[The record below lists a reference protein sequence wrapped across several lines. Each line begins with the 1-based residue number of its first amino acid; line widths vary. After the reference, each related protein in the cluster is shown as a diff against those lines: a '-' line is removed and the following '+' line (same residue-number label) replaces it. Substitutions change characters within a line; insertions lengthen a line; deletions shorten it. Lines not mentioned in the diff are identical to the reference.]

1 MKNTYSTE
9 IIKLAKQIKKEHFL
23 KLFLWTTGIALT
35 LIWLAFMIATSISM
49 GDMLV
54 YKGELIQLQI
64 QEKAGLDKAFIYILQ
79 PDKYKLMRIY
89 EPEGGVGKIMFA
101 EFREIAGQ
109 KDMNPLCLVG
119 NPQLTGWY
127 VALLLSPLG
136 YLSTLFI
143 IAYMKNMI
151 TPQKV
156 KRTVREALPFGYLK
170 QKEVDMVVDEI
181 DYNIGIK
188 KRPEEVDNEPKSKEI
203 HS

>member
-9 IIKLAKQIKKEHFL
+9 IVKLAKQIKKEHFL
-23 KLFLWTTGIALT
+23 KLFLWTTGITLT

-64 QEKAGLDKAFIYILQ
+64 QQKSELDKAFIYILQ

-89 EPEGGVGKIMFA
+89 EPREGIIFA
-101 EFREIAGQ
+101 EFREIAGK

>member
-9 IIKLAKQIKKEHFL
+9 IVKLAKQIKKEHFL
-23 KLFLWTTGIALT
+23 KLFLWTTGITLT

-54 YKGELIQLQI
+54 YKGELIRLQI
-64 QEKAGLDKAFIYILQ
+64 QEKAGLDKAFMYILQ

-89 EPEGGVGKIMFA
+89 EHQAGDVFFA
-101 EFREIAGQ
+101 EFREIAG
-109 KDMNPLCLVG
+109 KRDMNPLCLVG

-127 VALLLSPLG
+127 VVLLLSPLG
-136 YLSTLFI
+136 YLGMLFLV
-143 IAYMKNMI
+143 AYMKNMI

-188 KRPEEVDNEPKSKEI
+188 KRPEEVDNEPNSKEI

>member
-64 QEKAGLDKAFIYILQ
+64 QQKSELDKAFIYILQ

-89 EPEGGVGKIMFA
+89 EPREGIIFA
-101 EFREIAGQ
+101 EFREIAGK

>member
-23 KLFLWTTGIALT
+23 KLFLWTAGIALT

-49 GDMLV
+49 GSMNV

-89 EPEGGVGKIMFA
+89 EPEGREGIIFA
-101 EFREIAGQ
+101 EFREIAGT

-119 NPQLTGWY
+119 NRQLTGWY

-136 YLSTLFI
+136 YIAVLFI
-143 IAYMKNMI
+143 IAYSKNMI
-151 TPQKV
+151 TPNQV
-156 KRTVREALPFGYLK
+156 KTTNRKALQFGYLK
-170 QKEVDMVVDEI
+170 QREVDMIVNEI

>member
-49 GDMLV
+49 GDMNV

-64 QEKAGLDKAFIYILQ
+64 QEKAGLDKAFMYILQ

-89 EPEGGVGKIMFA
+89 EHQAGDIFIA
-101 EFREIAGQ
+101 EFREIAGK

-170 QKEVDMVVDEI
+170 QKEVDMVVNEI

-188 KRPEEVDNEPKSKEI
+188 QRPETKNEPETKEI

>member
-1 MKNTYSTE
+1 MKSTYSTE

-49 GDMLV
+49 GDMNV

-64 QEKAGLDKAFIYILQ
+64 QTKAGLDKAFIYILQ
-79 PDKYKLMRIY
+79 PDKYKPLRIY
-89 EPEGGVGKIMFA
+89 ESPSGNVMFA
-101 EFREIAGQ
+101 EFREIAGK

-136 YLSTLFI
+136 YLSTIFW
-143 IAYMKNMI
+143 IAYSKNMI

-156 KRTVREALPFGYLK
+156 KRTVRESLPFGYLK

-188 KRPEEVDNEPKSKEI
+188 QRPETKNEPETKEI

>member
-23 KLFLWTTGIALT
+23 KLFLWTTGITLT

-49 GDMLV
+49 GEIPV
-54 YKGELIQLQI
+54 YKGDLIKLQI
-64 QEKAGLDKAFIYILQ
+64 QEKAGLEKAFMYILQ

-89 EPEGGVGKIMFA
+89 ESETGNVIFA
-101 EFREIAGQ
+101 EFREIAGT

-136 YLSTLFI
+136 YIAVLFI
-143 IAYMKNMI
+143 IAYSKNMI
-151 TPQKV
+151 TPNQV
-156 KRTVREALPFGYLK
+156 KTTNRKALQFGYLK
-170 QKEVDMVVDEI
+170 QREVDMIVNEI

>member
-23 KLFLWTTGIALT
+23 KLFLWTTGITLT

-49 GDMLV
+49 GSMNV
-54 YKGELIQLQI
+54 YKGELIQEQI
-64 QEKAGLDKAFIYILQ
+64 QMKSGLEKAFMYILQ

-89 EPEGGVGKIMFA
+89 ESETGNVIFA

-109 KDMNPLCLVG
+109 RDMNPLCLVG

-127 VALLLSPLG
+127 VVLLLSPLG
-136 YLSTLFI
+136 YLGMLFLV
-143 IAYMKNMI
+143 AYMKNMI

-170 QKEVDMVVDEI
+170 QKEVDMVVNEI

>member
-23 KLFLWTTGIALT
+23 KLFLWTTGITLT

-64 QEKAGLDKAFIYILQ
+64 QEKAGLDKAFMYILQ

-89 EPEGGVGKIMFA
+89 EHQAGDVFFA
-101 EFREIAGQ
+101 EFREIAGHR
-109 KDMNPLCLVG
+109 DMNPLCLVG

-127 VALLLSPLG
+127 VVLLLSPLG
-136 YLSTLFI
+136 YLGMLFLV
-143 IAYMKNMI
+143 AYMKNMI

>member
-64 QEKAGLDKAFIYILQ
+64 QEKAGLDKAFMYILQ

-89 EPEGGVGKIMFA
+89 ESPTGNVMFA
-101 EFREIAGQ
+101 EFREIAGK

-127 VALLLSPLG
+127 VTLLLSPLG

-170 QKEVDMVVDEI
+170 QKEVDMVVNEI

-188 KRPEEVDNEPKSKEI
+188 QRPETKNEPETKEI

>member
-23 KLFLWTTGIALT
+23 KLFLWTSEISIN

-89 EPEGGVGKIMFA
+89 KPESLSGEIMFA
-101 EFREIAGQ
+101 EFREIAGT

-170 QKEVDMVVDEI
+170 QKEVDMVVNEI

-188 KRPEEVDNEPKSKEI
+188 QRPETKNEPETKEI

>member
-1 MKNTYSTE
+1 MKNTYSNE

-23 KLFLWTTGIALT
+23 KLFLWTTGITLT

-49 GDMLV
+49 GSMNV

-89 EPEGGVGKIMFA
+89 ESETGNVMFA
-101 EFREIAGQ
+101 EFREIAG
-109 KDMNPLCLVG
+109 KRDMNPLCLVG

-136 YLSTLFI
+136 YIAVLFI
-143 IAYMKNMI
+143 IAYSKNMI
-151 TPQKV
+151 TPNQV
-156 KRTVREALPFGYLK
+156 KTTNRKALQFGYLK
-170 QKEVDMVVDEI
+170 QREVDMIVDEI

>member
-9 IIKLAKQIKKEHFL
+9 IVKLAKQIKKEHFL

-64 QEKAGLDKAFIYILQ
+64 QEKAGLDKAFMYILQ

-89 EPEGGVGKIMFA
+89 ESETGNVIFA
-101 EFREIAGQ
+101 EFREIAG
-109 KDMNPLCLVG
+109 KRDMNPLCLVG

-127 VALLLSPLG
+127 VVLLLSPLG
-136 YLSTLFI
+136 YLGMLFLV
-143 IAYMKNMI
+143 AYMKNMI

-188 KRPEEVDNEPKSKEI
+188 QRPETNNEPETKEI

>member
-23 KLFLWTTGIALT
+23 KLFLWTIGIALT

-64 QEKAGLDKAFIYILQ
+64 QEKAGLDKAFMYILQ

-89 EPEGGVGKIMFA
+89 QAPENSSIVFA
-101 EFREIAGQ
+101 EFREIAG
-109 KDMNPLCLVG
+109 KRDMNPLCLVG
-119 NPQLTGWY
+119 DPKLTGWY
-127 VALLLSPLG
+127 LVLVLSPLG

-151 TPQKV
+151 TPQQV
-156 KRTVREALPFGYLK
+156 KSTNRKALQFGYLK
-170 QKEVDMVVDEI
+170 QREVDMIVDEI

-188 KRPEEVDNEPKSKEI
+188 QRPEKQNEPETKEI

>member
-23 KLFLWTTGIALT
+23 KLFLWTIGITLT

-49 GDMLV
+49 GEIPI

-64 QEKAGLDKAFIYILQ
+64 QEKAGLEKAFIYIFQ
-79 PDKYKLMRIY
+79 PRKYELLKVY
-89 EPEGGVGKIMFA
+89 EHEAGDIFIA
-101 EFREIAGQ
+101 EFREIARFR
-109 KDMNPLCLVG
+109 DMNPLCLVG
-119 NPQLTGWY
+119 DPKLTGWY

-136 YLSTLFI
+136 YIGILFI

-151 TPQKV
+151 TPQQV
-156 KRTVREALPFGYLK
+156 KSTNRKALQFGYLK
-170 QKEVDMVVDEI
+170 QREVDMIIDEI

-188 KRPEEVDNEPKSKEI
+188 QRPEKQNEPETKEI

>member
-9 IIKLAKQIKKEHFL
+9 IVKLAKQIKKEHFL
-23 KLFLWTTGIALT
+23 KLFLWTTGITLT

-64 QEKAGLDKAFIYILQ
+64 QQKSELDKAFIYILQ

-89 EPEGGVGKIMFA
+89 EPREGIMFA
-101 EFREIAGQ
+101 EFREIAGK

>member
-9 IIKLAKQIKKEHFL
+9 IVKLAKQIKKEHFL

-64 QEKAGLDKAFIYILQ
+64 QQKSELDKAFMYILQ

-89 EPEGGVGKIMFA
+89 EPREGIIFA
-101 EFREIAGQ
+101 EFREIAG
-109 KDMNPLCLVG
+109 KRDMNPLCLVG

-127 VALLLSPLG
+127 VVLLLSPLG
-136 YLSTLFI
+136 YLGMLFLV
-143 IAYMKNMI
+143 AYMKNMI

-188 KRPEEVDNEPKSKEI
+188 QRPETKNEPETKEI

>member
-9 IIKLAKQIKKEHFL
+9 IVKLAKQIKKEHFL

-64 QEKAGLDKAFIYILQ
+64 QEKAGLDKAFMYILQ

-89 EPEGGVGKIMFA
+89 QAPENSSIVFA
-101 EFREIAGQ
+101 EFREIAG
-109 KDMNPLCLVG
+109 KRDMNPLCLVG

-127 VALLLSPLG
+127 VVLLLSPLG
-136 YLSTLFI
+136 YLGMLFLV
-143 IAYMKNMI
+143 AYMKNMI

-170 QKEVDMVVDEI
+170 QKEVDMVVNEI

>member
-23 KLFLWTTGIALT
+23 KLFLWTTGITLT

-49 GDMLV
+49 GSMNV

-89 EPEGGVGKIMFA
+89 EPREGIIFA
-101 EFREIAGQ
+101 EFREIAGT

-136 YLSTLFI
+136 YIAVLFI
-143 IAYMKNMI
+143 IAYSKNMI
-151 TPQKV
+151 TPNQV
-156 KRTVREALPFGYLK
+156 KTTNRKALQFGYLK
-170 QKEVDMVVDEI
+170 QREVDMIVNEI

-203 HS
+203 HT

>member
-9 IIKLAKQIKKEHFL
+9 IVKLAKQIKKEHFL

-89 EPEGGVGKIMFA
+89 EHQAGDVFFA
-101 EFREIAGQ
+101 EFREIAGK

-156 KRTVREALPFGYLK
+156 KRTGREALPFGYLK

>member
-64 QEKAGLDKAFIYILQ
+64 QQKAGLDKAFIYILQ

-89 EPEGGVGKIMFA
+89 EPREGIIFA
-101 EFREIAGQ
+101 EFREIAGK

>member
-9 IIKLAKQIKKEHFL
+9 IVKLAKQIKKEHFL
-23 KLFLWTTGIALT
+23 KLFLWTTGITLT

-64 QEKAGLDKAFIYILQ
+64 QEKAGLDKAFMYILQ

-89 EPEGGVGKIMFA
+89 EHQLGDVFYA
-101 EFREIAGQ
+101 EFREIAG
-109 KDMNPLCLVG
+109 KRDMNPLCLVG

-127 VALLLSPLG
+127 VVLLLSPLG
-136 YLSTLFI
+136 YLGMLFLV
-143 IAYMKNMI
+143 AYMKNMI

>member
-23 KLFLWTTGIALT
+23 KLFLWTTGITLT

-49 GDMLV
+49 GSMNV
-54 YKGELIQLQI
+54 YKGELIQEQI
-64 QEKAGLDKAFIYILQ
+64 QMKSGLEKAFMYILQ
-79 PDKYKLMRIY
+79 PEKYKLMRIY
-89 EPEGGVGKIMFA
+89 EPEGREGIIFA

-109 KDMNPLCLVG
+109 RDMNPLCLVG

-127 VALLLSPLG
+127 VVLLLSPLG
-136 YLSTLFI
+136 YLGMLFLV
-143 IAYMKNMI
+143 AYMKNMI

-170 QKEVDMVVDEI
+170 QKEVDMVVNEI

>member
-49 GDMLV
+49 GDMNV

-89 EPEGGVGKIMFA
+89 ESPTGNVMFA
-101 EFREIAGQ
+101 EFREIAGK

-170 QKEVDMVVDEI
+170 QKEVDMVVNEI

-188 KRPEEVDNEPKSKEI
+188 QRPETKNEPETKEI

>member
-9 IIKLAKQIKKEHFL
+9 IVKLAKQIKKEHFL
-23 KLFLWTTGIALT
+23 KLFLWTTGITLT

-89 EPEGGVGKIMFA
+89 EPREGIMFA
-101 EFREIAGQ
+101 EFREIAGK

>member
-1 MKNTYSTE
+1 MKNTYSNE

-23 KLFLWTTGIALT
+23 KLFLWTTGITLT

-49 GDMLV
+49 GSMNV

-101 EFREIAGQ
+101 EFREIAGT

-136 YLSTLFI
+136 YIAVLFI
-143 IAYMKNMI
+143 IAYSKNMI
-151 TPQKV
+151 TPNQV
-156 KRTVREALPFGYLK
+156 KTTNRKALQFGYLK
-170 QKEVDMVVDEI
+170 QREVDMIVDEI

>member
-23 KLFLWTTGIALT
+23 KLFLWTTGITLT

-89 EPEGGVGKIMFA
+89 EHQAGDVFFA
-101 EFREIAGQ
+101 EFREIAGK

-136 YLSTLFI
+136 YVGMLFFV
-143 IAYMKNMI
+143 AYTKNMI

>member
-9 IIKLAKQIKKEHFL
+9 IVKLAKQIKKEHFL
-23 KLFLWTTGIALT
+23 KLFLWTTGITLT

-89 EPEGGVGKIMFA
+89 EPREGIIFA
-101 EFREIAGQ
+101 EFREIAGK

-136 YLSTLFI
+136 YVGMLFLV
-143 IAYMKNMI
+143 AYTKNMI

>member
-23 KLFLWTTGIALT
+23 KLFLWTTGITLT

-89 EPEGGVGKIMFA
+89 EHQAGDVFFA
-101 EFREIAGQ
+101 EFREIAGK

>member
-9 IIKLAKQIKKEHFL
+9 IVKLAKQIKKEHFL

-64 QEKAGLDKAFIYILQ
+64 QQKSELDKAFMYILQ

-89 EPEGGVGKIMFA
+89 EPREEIIFA
-101 EFREIAGQ
+101 EFREIAG
-109 KDMNPLCLVG
+109 KRDMNPLCLVG

-127 VALLLSPLG
+127 VVLLLSPLG
-136 YLSTLFI
+136 YLGMLFLV
-143 IAYMKNMI
+143 AYMKNMI

-188 KRPEEVDNEPKSKEI
+188 QRPETKNEPETKEI